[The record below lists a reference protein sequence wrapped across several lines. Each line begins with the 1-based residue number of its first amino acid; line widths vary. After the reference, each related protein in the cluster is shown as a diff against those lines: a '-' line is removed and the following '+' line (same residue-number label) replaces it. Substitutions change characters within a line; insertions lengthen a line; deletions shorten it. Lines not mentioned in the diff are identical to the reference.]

1 MKIVP
6 PNSQAW
12 KALPPSPDKT
22 LVQHI
27 QPGGAVVEV
36 PKSWEYPE
44 VPPLPRI
51 PSPWEYEEVP
61 PIPSK
66 FLPQAKAN
74 AVSSSRSSGSN
85 QPSLPTTELRTYS
98 PLLPDPSPSPS
109 AAFARPAS
117 SLHSSSPIEEQA
129 PTQNYPP
136 LAQSPH
142 SYQKP
147 GVQVQDF
154 GANHASYFTT
164 RPGYEHREEHDG
176 VSLSSSPA
184 PPTPEDRST
193 ASRSSSID
201 LDASASLRSP
211 TRKAQPQDTVQD
223 RGDYFPSSYGIEASA
238 TRGRALIPH
247 APPRTQYYNH
257 YIESDQRYS
266 LSKAIARRSSVD
278 DAEDEWE
285 DEDEKAHRQ
294 SLAKEYHSTL
304 AEQYRDL
311 CVPQPGVFDTEWNN
325 DPDSEDTGRDIKLV
339 PEPLF
344 YKPAVH
350 IQRPSIASR
359 RTEED
364 MKRDRRQ
371 SSGLKAHLKLPSLSE
386 GPLKLALPQRARR
399 NSSTTGF
406 IPISPPFDK
415 MSYPAERKA
424 AVSGIRAATQRRRNN
439 GASARVFAYYP
450 RTKPAT
456 PPKAKVKIRGKKSKT
471 QTEHVPPLKLQLLDF
486 TDAIKRLERVLAT
499 QRDIIKP
506 RKGPSSPPSS
516 SPDALPRRLPQDTR
530 SPGLSR
536 SRSPAR
542 RPHVPR
548 DPKIGH
554 IDHDYRQKTDSG
566 TPLYPLSPNP
576 SPRLSDSY
584 DRPLPQTPDMKFPK
598 LLDRA
603 DTPPQTPQLRHK
615 RDGSRTEKVVA
626 GVQQVFHRAKKSIE
640 STHPAGSG
648 GGGGPHL
655 PFVHEQR
662 KEPQLQPQ
670 SQLTRRETFPVGGG
684 ERAEKRS
691 EKRSPLP
698 YRPSLFEKAMG
709 ARSEAK
715 AAKRREEIK
724 KSIRVVGR
732 GDLNAAGG

>member
-1 MKIVP
+1 M
-6 PNSQAW
+6 
-12 KALPPSPDKT
+12 
-22 LVQHI
+22 
-27 QPGGAVVEV
+27 
-36 PKSWEYPE
+36 
-44 VPPLPRI
+44 
-51 PSPWEYEEVP
+51 
-61 PIPSK
+61 
-66 FLPQAKAN
+66 
-74 AVSSSRSSGSN
+74 
-85 QPSLPTTELRTYS
+85 
-98 PLLPDPSPSPS
+98 
-109 AAFARPAS
+109 
-117 SLHSSSPIEEQA
+117 
-129 PTQNYPP
+129 
-136 LAQSPH
+136 
-142 SYQKP
+142 
-147 GVQVQDF
+147 QDF
-154 GANHASYFTT
+154 GAAQASYFTT
-164 RPGYEHREEHDG
+164 GFGNQHREEHDG

-193 ASRSSSID
+193 ASRSSSPD
-201 LDASASLRSP
+201 RAASASLRSP
-211 TRKAQPQDTVQD
+211 TRKCQPQDTVQD
-223 RGDYFPSSYGIEASA
+223 RRDNAPGSYGTESSPI
-238 TRGRALIPH
+238 RGRGLIPH
-247 APPRTQYYNH
+247 APPRTQYYSH

-266 LSKAIARRSSVD
+266 LTKAIARRSSVD

-311 CVPQPGVFDTEWNN
+311 CVPQPGVFDAEWNN
-325 DPDSEDTGRDIKLV
+325 DLDSEDTGRDIKLV

-350 IQRPSIASR
+350 IQRPSVASR
-359 RTEED
+359 RAEED
-364 MKRDRRQ
+364 TKRDSRQ

-399 NSSTTGF
+399 NTTTTGF

-415 MSYPAERKA
+415 MGYSVERKV

-439 GASARVFAYYP
+439 GASVRVSAYYP

-456 PPKAKVKIRGKKSKT
+456 PPKGKVKIRGKKSKA
-471 QTEHVPPLKLQLLDF
+471 QTEHIPPLKLQLLESVASTPRTRSNASSITSIHSEAPSDP
-486 TDAIKRLERVLAT
+486 IKTPAGVRKPPLRADTYPSPFKPPALART
-499 QRDIIKP
+499 
-506 RKGPSSPPSS
+506 PS
-516 SPDALPRRLPQDTR
+516 PRRLPQNTQ
-530 SPGLSR
+530 SQSQSLSR

-542 RPHVPR
+542 RPRMPR

-554 IDHDYRQKTDSG
+554 IDHDYRHQTDSG
-566 TPLYPLSPNP
+566 TPLYPLSPHPSPHP
-576 SPRLSDSY
+576 SPRPSPRPSDSY

-603 DTPPQTPQLRHK
+603 DTPPQTPAQRHK
-615 RDGSRTEKVVA
+615 REGSRAEKVVA
-626 GVQQVFHRAKKSIE
+626 GVQQVFHRAKRSVE
-640 STHPAGSG
+640 SAHSAGSG

-662 KEPQLQPQ
+662 AAAGGKELQPQ
-670 SQLTRRETFPVGGG
+670 LVRRETFPVGGG
-684 ERAEKRS
+684 ERAEKRA
-691 EKRSPLP
+691 EKKGPGLP

-732 GDLNAAGG
+732 GDLNAGAG

>member
-1 MKIVP
+1 M
-6 PNSQAW
+6 
-12 KALPPSPDKT
+12 
-22 LVQHI
+22 
-27 QPGGAVVEV
+27 G
-36 PKSWEYPE
+36 
-44 VPPLPRI
+44 
-51 PSPWEYEEVP
+51 
-61 PIPSK
+61 
-66 FLPQAKAN
+66 
-74 AVSSSRSSGSN
+74 
-85 QPSLPTTELRTYS
+85 
-98 PLLPDPSPSPS
+98 
-109 AAFARPAS
+109 
-117 SLHSSSPIEEQA
+117 
-129 PTQNYPP
+129 NYPP

-238 TRGRALIPH
+238 TKGRALIPH

-471 QTEHVPPLKLQLLDF
+471 QTEHVPPLKLQLLESVSSASRARSNASSASSLHSETSSNPVKVPAAVRKPPLRAD
-486 TDAIKRLERVLAT
+486 TYPSP
-499 QRDIIKP
+499 IKP
-506 RKGPSSPPSS
+506 PALARTPS
-516 SPDALPRRLPQDTR
+516 PRRLPQDTR

-670 SQLTRRETFPVGGG
+670 SQLTRRKTFPVGGG